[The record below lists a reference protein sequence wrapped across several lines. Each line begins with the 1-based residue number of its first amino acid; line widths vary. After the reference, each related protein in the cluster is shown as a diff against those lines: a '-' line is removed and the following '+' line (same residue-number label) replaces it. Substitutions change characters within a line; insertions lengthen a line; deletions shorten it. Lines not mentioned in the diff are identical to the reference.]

1 MKFQGTKK
9 YIATEDLKL
18 AVNAS
23 LTLEKPLLIKGEPGT
38 GKTMLALE
46 EFLLSFYNVRY
57 AFSVLPSPPT
67 CLNLRRLA

>member
-38 GKTMLALE
+38 GKTMLALG
-46 EFLLSFYNVRY
+46 
-57 AFSVLPSPPT
+57 
-67 CLNLRRLA
+67 